1 MRWLRERAQAF
12 PTKSFLNGLTFKEVY
27 DQALL
32 LSARMDFWLQG
43 SHRVALCAENSPAMV
58 THLFA
63 LWLLGKEVLLLN
75 TQLTASEFN
84 GQTVKLGITKVIC
97 SPAQKAARQES
108 VPEGTTLYEF
118 FKIPLLSP
126 SARANLIPDLERRLP
141 PEPSDSTI
149 AAIMNTSATTGA
161 FKSVPLRWGQIEA
174 HVKASA
180 QVLGVQADDNWLAVL
195 PIFHVSGL
203 SIVMRSLYNGT
214 AVSILPKFS
223 ADEVL
228 MALNSNRITMVSLVP
243 TVLQR
248 IVNDIHS
255 DKLRVILLGGE
266 FIPAALIEASLAK
279 GLPIYKTYGMTETFA
294 QSATVSLVDHPDK
307 RDSVGY
313 PLPGVSFEVRN
324 ADKDGIGEVWVSTPT
339 LMWGYLEQEPI
350 EGPFNTD
357 DVGYVD
363 DDGYLYIVNRRKDII
378 ISGGENIYPKELE
391 DCLYR
396 LDGVRECAV
405 VPVQDDYWGQIPVL
419 FYAGDVTEDSVRD
432 HMLASLAKYKVPKR
446 IHRLEALPR
455 NGSGKI
461 VRRALTEPATE
472 TGEMTSLTDGPSNK
486 GAED

>member
-27 DQALL
+27 EQALL

-58 THLFA
+58 THLLA

-75 TQLTASEFN
+75 TQLTASEFK
-84 GQTVKLGITKVIC
+84 GQTVNLGITKVIC
-97 SPAQKAARQES
+97 SPAQKAFRQEAA
-108 VPEGTTLYEF
+108 PEGLTLYEF
-118 FKIPLLSP
+118 FKIPLLSL
-126 SARANLIPDLERRLP
+126 SARDNLIPDLEKRLP
-141 PEPSDSTI
+141 PEPADSTI

-180 QVLGVQADDNWLAVL
+180 EVLGVQPDDNWLAVL

-203 SIVMRSLYNGT
+203 SIVLRSLYNGT
-214 AVSILPKFS
+214 AVSILPKFN

-228 MALNSNRITMVSLVP
+228 NALNSNRITLVSLVP

-248 IVNDIHS
+248 IVNEIHS
-255 DKLRVILLGGE
+255 HRLRVILLGGE

-279 GLPIYKTYGMTETFA
+279 RLPIYKTYGMTETFA
-294 QSATVSLVDHPDK
+294 QSATVSLIDHPDK

-324 ADKDGIGEVWVSTPT
+324 ADAAGIGEVWVSSPT
-339 LMWGYLEQEPI
+339 LMWGYLNQDPI

-357 DVGYVD
+357 DVGYID

-405 VPVQDDYWGQIPVL
+405 VPVADDYWGQIPVL
-419 FYAGDVTEDSVRD
+419 FYAGTVSEAAVRD
-432 HMLASLAKYKVPKR
+432 YMMANLAKYKVPKR

-461 VRRALTEPATE
+461 VRRALTEPVK
-472 TGEMTSLTDGPSNK
+472 D
-486 GAED
+486 